1 MDSIF
6 TIFLLFLAALVALIS
21 YLIIPY
27 IPVVT
32 LMTAAAIALA
42 AGIWWHWTQFAVDY
56 RTSTWQEQLR
66 SYASY
71 FMLLAVILM
80 SYAFYVFAWQGSP
93 LQGYASS
100 AIQSIRDTGG
110 RKLSEVATR
119 LVAST
124 KTVASPILTGS
135 QNLKLPAAIKPVAPA
150 FGSNLVKAPP
160 AFGSNILGR

>member
-6 TIFLLFLAALVALIS
+6 TLFLLFLAALVALIS

-71 FMLLAVILM
+71 FMILAVILM

-100 AIQSIRDTGG
+100 AIQSIRDTGT
-110 RKLSEVATR
+110 RKISEVATR
-119 LVAST
+119 LVTSS
-124 KTVASPILTGS
+124 KNIASPVLTGS
-135 QNLKLPAAIKPVAPA
+135 QNLKLPAPVKPAAPV
-150 FGSNLVKAPP
+150 FGSNV
-160 AFGSNILGR
+160 LGL

>member
-6 TIFLLFLAALVALIS
+6 TLFLLFLAALVALIS

-71 FMLLAVILM
+71 FMILAVILM

-110 RKLSEVATR
+110 RKISEVATR

-135 QNLKLPAAIKPVAPA
+135 QNLKLPAPIKPLAPK
-150 FGSNLVKAPP
+150 LP
-160 AFGSNILGR
+160 AFGSNILSP

>member
-110 RKLSEVATR
+110 RKISEVATR
-119 LVAST
+119 LVTST

-135 QNLKLPAAIKPVAPA
+135 QNLKPPAAIKPVAPA
-150 FGSNLVKAPP
+150 FGSN
-160 AFGSNILGR
+160 ILGA